1 MVRKQR
7 WMLLP
12 KTVFVL
18 FVVGMSYTMYS
29 DTSNKIQ
36 IGHFQFSSRH
46 LLTVSSKEV
55 STEVTTEVSPD
66 SNETCSNDASPCQC
80 NLAQSLNNLDN
91 PNFPKDVFEMEELK
105 KGAVVLH
112 VIGIIYMFLALALV
126 CDEFFVP
133 SLDVITEKVILILI
147 KM

>member
-46 LLTVSSKEV
+46 LLTVSSKEG
-55 STEVTTEVSPD
+55 SREVSPD
-66 SNETCSNDASPCQC
+66 SNETCSNDQCQC
-80 NLAQSLNNLDN
+80 NLAQSLNNSDN

-133 SLDVITEKVILILI
+133 SLDVITEKVIILILI

>member
-1 MVRKQR
+1 M
-7 WMLLP
+7 
-12 KTVFVL
+12 
-18 FVVGMSYTMYS
+18 
-29 DTSNKIQ
+29 KI
-36 IGHFQFSSRH
+36 
-46 LLTVSSKEV
+46 EV
-55 STEVTTEVSPD
+55 SNDEI
-66 SNETCSNDASPCQC
+66 NELRNQNELLNERND
-80 NLAQSLNNLDN
+80 NLASTANQLEQELIKNKNEPLTSKDDFSNLNNEMET
-91 PNFPKDVFEMEELK
+91 EMEELK

>member
-1 MVRKQR
+1 MAIVRKQR

-46 LLTVSSKEV
+46 LLTIS
-55 STEVTTEVSPD
+55 STEVSSD
-66 SNETCSNDASPCQC
+66 SNETCSNDASQCEC
-80 NLAQSLNNLDN
+80 NLDQSLNNPDN
-91 PNFPKDVFEMEELK
+91 SNFPKDVFEMEELK

-126 CDEFFVP
+126 CDEFFLP